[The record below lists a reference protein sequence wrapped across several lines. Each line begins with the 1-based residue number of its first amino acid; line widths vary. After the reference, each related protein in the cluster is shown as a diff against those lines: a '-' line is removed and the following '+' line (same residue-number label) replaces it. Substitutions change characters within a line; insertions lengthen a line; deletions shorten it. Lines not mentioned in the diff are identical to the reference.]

1 VVPSVSFA
9 MMSGTL
15 AVHAVLLFVN
25 RLPRLNHPAFNI
37 PGFGRVT
44 QDRYFLAAE
53 ARGPDFDA
61 DRIVR
66 QLAALPEGAGRPL
79 AIARVPR

>member
-1 VVPSVSFA
+1 

-37 PGFGRVT
+37 PGFGRAT

-53 ARGPDFDA
+53 ARGPGFDA
-61 DRIVR
+61 ERLAR

>member
-1 VVPSVSFA
+1 

-15 AVHAVLLFVN
+15 AVHAVFLFVN

-37 PGFGRVT
+37 PDFERAS

-53 ARGPDFDA
+53 ARGPRFDPE
-61 DRIVR
+61 RIAR
-66 QLAALPEGAGRPL
+66 RLAALPEGAGRPL
-79 AIARVPR
+79 AIRRVPR